1 MNHIKIIIFT
11 QCILLTVF
19 FFYLMYE
26 FHENKNKMKYYDYLI
41 KSNNISEFCGIMP
54 KNFDKL
60 ADIKNDCI
68 DLGCCIFNNIT
79 DKCVPSNNIQNNCN
93 VYNNNSFYVSMYF
106 ILLFPFL
113 SIDLVWIY
121 YKCKQNKNENLLTK
135 VLLIN

>member
-1 MNHIKIIIFT
+1 MSDVKSE
-11 QCILLTVF
+11 V
-19 FFYLMYE
+19 
-26 FHENKNKMKYYDYLI
+26 NKNKMKYYDYLI
-41 KSNNISEFCGIMP
+41 KSNNISEFCDTIMS

-79 DKCVPSNNIQNNCN
+79 DTCGPSNNIQNNCN

-121 YKCKQNKNENLLTK
+121 YKCKEKQNKNENENLLTK